1 MILLACCLLTVAL
14 VGYVFYLPA
23 DVAGGPAKDRLAFLR
38 ERKEVLY
45 ENLRDL
51 NFENKAG
58 KLSAGDYESLRE
70 SMEQEGAR
78 ILAEIAELERS
89 QSGGRGGRQ

>member
-1 MILLACCLLTVAL
+1 MILLACCLFTFAIL
-14 VGYVFYLPA
+14 VYVFYLPGE
-23 DVAGGPAKDRLAFLR
+23 VAGGPAKDRLGFLR

-70 SMEQEGAR
+70 SLEQEGAR
-78 ILAEIAELERS
+78 ILAEIAELERA
-89 QSGGRGGRQ
+89 QAGRLGKQ